1 MPAKTYQYSGKFD
14 WDIYTKLITKNGQ
27 FILGQDTR
35 AIRQNGWRNCRDKKQ
50 RYFSR
55 HNYSWNQIDQLVY
68 QLYEFT
74 EEEIKIIEGN

>member
-1 MPAKTYQYSGKFD
+1 MGYLNQINYNKWSTYKPIS
-14 WDIYTKLITKNGQ
+14 
-27 FILGQDTR
+27 GQDTR
-35 AIRQNGWRNCRDKKQ
+35 AIRQNGWRNCRDKKE

-68 QLYEFT
+68 KLYELT